1 MFRLSKQ
8 SYVVGAALIFAL
20 IMAFFPTTSFIKS
33 PFTVNAELKQQN
45 INETGIFTVSPIEA
59 AKYFSYDQ
67 SKCFWIDLRHPI
79 DYKKSHLKIALN
91 QTFKQLQSSSWNP
104 DDLILVY
111 GYSTDD
117 AQEAVAYLRQVKNA
131 RAFAIKGGFDATKK
145 YLIDPID
152 ISITNELSDQDLQ
165 ILIDLRNRISG
176 EKVSSDQLLDKL
188 KSSKSKSIREGC

>member
-1 MFRLSKQ
+1 MFNLSKQ
-8 SYVVGAALIFAL
+8 SYVVGAALVFAL
-20 IMAFFPTTSFIKS
+20 IMAFFTTTSFIKS
-33 PFTVNAELKQQN
+33 PFTVKAELKQQN

-59 AKYFSYDQ
+59 AKYFSYNQ
-67 SKCFWIDLRHPI
+67 SKCFWIDLRQPA
-79 DYKKSHLKIALN
+79 DYQKSHLKIAVN
-91 QTFKQLQSSSWNP
+91 ETFKQLQNSGWDP

-152 ISITNELSDQDLQ
+152 ISITNELSDQGLQ
-165 ILIDLRNRISG
+165 ILLDLRSKISG
-176 EKVSSDQLLDKL
+176 KKVSSDQLIDKL
-188 KSSKSKSIREGC
+188 KSSKSKAIREGC